1 MLPEVVCHAFGGAFA
16 WFNPFN
22 DPVWSYM
29 PGTWGY
35 LAGAFYS
42 QFYVAIG
49 GGGGGGGG
57 PGRQDHLSDCV
68 PTAMEIYLEN
78 THPGKSYDK
87 NTIMQYLRIERGRK
101 INWDTDGV
109 DFTTMIRVFKEY
121 YEIDA
126 YIPDKEL
133 HSDPYDLNLLDT
145 LTKNGSSIFL
155 TTNAPGSRLHT
166 ILLRGVRGI
175 GEEKGV
181 LGRRSFKK

>member
-1 MLPEVVCHAFGGAFA
+1 M
-16 WFNPFN
+16 
-22 DPVWSYM
+22 
-29 PGTWGY
+29 
-35 LAGAFYS
+35 
-42 QFYVAIG
+42 
-49 GGGGGGGG
+49 
-57 PGRQDHLSDCV
+57 SDCV

-175 GEEKGV
+175 GEEKEYWVDDPSKNSSEWISEDDFLNGDIRW
-181 LGRRSFKK
+181 LSKKEIVVVPGGP